1 MHRQRQISTDNSAL
15 RPKRLTTAVLAAVL
29 AAAALAGC
37 ASSGSSEDKYAL
49 YEANA
54 GAPVNSFRF
63 LGSINGWTPL
73 GDSAVAI
80 WTRPS
85 EAWLLDLSGPC
96 PDLPF
101 ATAIGVSSNMNQVSA
116 RFDRVI
122 PGNSAPG
129 PTIPCHI
136 QQIRPLDVKAIRS
149 AERAQPA
156 DARVDAPAAESQPP
170 AVAPPVE

>member
-1 MHRQRQISTDNSAL
+1 MASAL
-15 RPKRLTTAVLAAVL
+15 LAV
-29 AAAALAGC
+29 ALLGGC

-54 GAPVNSFRF
+54 GAPVNSFQYFGR
-63 LGSINGWTPL
+63 INGWTSL

-80 WTRPS
+80 WTRPG

-101 ATAIGVSSNMNQVSA
+101 ATMIGVTSNMNRVSA

-122 PGNSAPG
+122 PGNTGPG
-129 PTIPCHI
+129 ATIPCHI

-149 AERAQPA
+149 AEREQPA
-156 DARVDAPAAESQPP
+156 DATLEMPAGEAQQ
-170 AVAPPVE
+170 PVE